1 MSITRHQS
9 KNSGDDSGP
18 KLHVVTFGCQMNK
31 YDSSLVEGRFARSGY
46 QTTDV
51 AEDADVLL
59 FNTCSVRDHAEE
71 RTWSWIGELKRLKE
85 RRPELVV
92 GVMGCMAQRV
102 EEEVFRRAGHV
113 DLVAGTRQF
122 QHLPRMVADVLERR
136 REPGRVPKEMR
147 ILATDMTGDVD
158 IDRAG
163 TEYTGGRH
171 AYLAVMRGCD
181 LNCTY
186 CIVPTTRGRV
196 RSRTIDD
203 LEREARWLVD
213 QGVQVLTLLGQTINS
228 YGEDFPAPGPGDVH
242 GTGRQGRVGLGDL
255 LRRLQAIDG
264 LLRIRLITLHP
275 SYLNDGLS
283 EAIRDCDKVDRFL
296 PLPAQAGNDDLLRRM
311 KRGYTLDLYRRRVD
325 RLREIVPDIEL
336 GSDWIVGFCG
346 ETEEEFQGSM
356 DFLAEQQFLVNYIF
370 KYDPRPGTRADEE
383 RADDVP
389 EAVKKERNQR
399 LLAVAE
405 RVQRQRFARYQ
416 GQAVRAMVESV
427 SERDPRILLGR
438 TLQGMPVSFEGP
450 ESLVGTLADLEVGET
465 TAFGMGATWVRP
477 EPGAKK
483 SPGEVQGA

>member
-1 MSITRHQS
+1 
-9 KNSGDDSGP
+9 
-18 KLHVVTFGCQMNK
+18 
-31 YDSSLVEGRFARSGY
+31 
-46 QTTDV
+46 
-51 AEDADVLL
+51 
-59 FNTCSVRDHAEE
+59 
-71 RTWSWIGELKRLKE
+71 
-85 RRPELVV
+85 
-92 GVMGCMAQRV
+92 
-102 EEEVFRRAGHV
+102 
-113 DLVAGTRQF
+113 
-122 QHLPRMVADVLERR
+122 
-136 REPGRVPKEMR
+136 
-147 ILATDMTGDVD
+147 
-158 IDRAG
+158 
-163 TEYTGGRH
+163 
-171 AYLAVMRGCD
+171 
-181 LNCTY
+181 
-186 CIVPTTRGRV
+186 
-196 RSRTIDD
+196 
-203 LEREARWLVD
+203 
-213 QGVQVLTLLGQTINS
+213 
-228 YGEDFPAPGPGDVH
+228 
-242 GTGRQGRVGLGDL
+242 
-255 LRRLQAIDG
+255 
-264 LLRIRLITLHP
+264 
-275 SYLNDGLS
+275 
-283 EAIRDCDKVDRFL
+283 
-296 PLPAQAGNDDLLRRM
+296 M
-311 KRGYTLDLYRRRVD
+311 KRGYTDLYRRRVD